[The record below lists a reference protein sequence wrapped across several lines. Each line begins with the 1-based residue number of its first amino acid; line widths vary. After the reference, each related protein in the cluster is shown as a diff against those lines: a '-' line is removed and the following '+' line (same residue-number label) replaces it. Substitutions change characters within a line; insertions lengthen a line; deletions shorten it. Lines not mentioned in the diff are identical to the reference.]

1 MALLLTNDY
10 LGSFLPS
17 SKREMNQFNLSLP
30 YGRMNVS
37 YFNTGNNITFTTFD
51 CLFDDDVIVESIDP
65 ANYGFFYFNQ
75 GNTFLSDSYW
85 DNKKTTSQISAC
97 SFLNGMTHG
106 GHTIRRFFQKDKHYC
121 CSAITVESTLF
132 QTLTQEKNTLDPFY
146 DTTCTSP
153 SQNLLLKHLQQEELF
168 QGTLKNLFLE
178 SKILEL
184 TYLCTQEEILT
195 SNLAYLNKQD
205 KQALQKAKQIIFKE
219 RFNPPSIKELSRRCA
234 INEFKLKKGFK
245 ELFGDTIYGMVQ
257 TYRLE
262 EAKDLLIR
270 NDISVQEAARLVG
283 YASLNHFRKI
293 FKERYG
299 ILPVHA
305 RSRLL

>member
-1 MALLLTNDY
+1 MATTFHNDY
-10 LGSFLPS
+10 LGRFLPN
-17 SKREMNQFNLSLP
+17 SKRENNQFSLSLP
-30 YGRMNVS
+30 YGIMNVS

-51 CLFDDDVIVESIDP
+51 CLFNDDVIVESTDP
-65 ANYGFFYFNQ
+65 SNYGFFYFNQ
-75 GNTFLSDSYW
+75 GSAFLSDSYW
-85 DNKKTTSQISAC
+85 NKKKKTSQISAQ
-97 SFLNGMTHG
+97 SFLSGMTYE
-106 GHTIRRFFQKDKHYC
+106 GHTIRRFFQKDEHYH

-132 QTLTQEKNTLDPFY
+132 QTLTQAKNTSDPFY
-146 DTTCTSP
+146 DITRTSL
-153 SQNLLLKHLQQEELF
+153 SQNLLLKHLQQEKLF

-184 TYLCTQEEILT
+184 TYLCTQEEILA
-195 SNLAYLNKQD
+195 SNLAYLNDQD

-219 RFNPPSIKELSRRCA
+219 RSNPPSIKELSRRCA

-245 ELFGDTIYGMVQ
+245 ELFGNTIYGMVQ

-262 EAKDLLIR
+262 EAKEFLVH
-270 NDISVQEAARLVG
+270 NDISVHEAARLVG
-283 YASLNHFRKI
+283 YTSLNHFRKI

-305 RSRLL
+305 RSRYY